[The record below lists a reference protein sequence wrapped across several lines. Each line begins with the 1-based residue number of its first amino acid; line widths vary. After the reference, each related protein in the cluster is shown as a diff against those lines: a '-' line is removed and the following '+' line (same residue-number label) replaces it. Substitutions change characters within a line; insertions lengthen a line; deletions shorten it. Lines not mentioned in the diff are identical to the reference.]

1 MISTMFSK
9 IRNLTASEKE
19 LQSQIGWLFFSK
31 HDRELLDQLLDIDT
45 DENVLDELGV
55 GVLRDIISNR
65 LFPGT
70 ATNHTRA
77 KYYFFFPYILYDYQ
91 RKCQKNEKPE
101 NIFEFV
107 KKKEL
112 DLRDKLSKIY
122 GNDSAEPKEKGII
135 GITKARRDIRILPS
149 EIYWSGIREFQLIKV
164 KRISRI
170 RYLSILQKL
179 DLVNYSQAEDDS
191 DNCVNNLGINV
202 PPPSHNW
209 MENLSITLN
218 SAESNILQERI
229 IDNVPNSLFP
239 NLFTVDQDLNE
250 FNFRE
255 FANIQVAKNEIDGEL
270 IEILRFA
277 HDLSLITDI
286 VYSGYNL
293 LLQQSAF
300 GSNSEDDWRL
310 RIDDY
315 RSQSL
320 SQEFNV
326 KLLFQKYFRNT
337 LKSPIVRNA
346 IHFIDDFVKL
356 LRSDNFNMSNELK
369 QRIINRERV
378 GKGPRA
384 RLYNGNHSDVKENQ
398 RLGLKN
404 LQFRYDKAK
413 YLVSEIIEGKKND

>member
-1 MISTMFSK
+1 MISTLFSK
-9 IRNLTASEKE
+9 LKDFTAPERVP
-19 LQSQIGWLFFSK
+19 QGQIGWLFFSK
-31 HDRELLDQLLDIDT
+31 HDRELLEQLLDIDA

-122 GNDSAEPKEKGII
+122 GSDSVESKEKGII

-149 EIYWSGIREFQLIKV
+149 EIYWSGIREFKLIRV
-164 KRISRI
+164 KRLSRI
-170 RYLSILQKL
+170 RYLSYLQKL
-179 DLVNYSQAEDDS
+179 DLVNYSQAEDDA
-191 DNCVNNLGINV
+191 DNCMTDLRINV

-218 SAESNILQERI
+218 SAEANILEARI
-229 IDNVPNSLFP
+229 IDSVPNSLFP
-239 NLFTVDQDLNE
+239 ILFTVGQGLNE

-255 FANIQVAKNEIDGEL
+255 FAKIQVAKNEIDGEL

-300 GSNSEDDWRL
+300 GSNSVDDWKL

-337 LKSPIVRNA
+337 LTSPIVRNA

-384 RLYNGNHSDVKENQ
+384 RLSNGNYSDVKENH

>member
-1 MISTMFSK
+1 MIPKFFSK
-9 IRNLTASEKE
+9 LINPTSSEKE
-19 LQSQIGWLFFSK
+19 LKSQIGWLFFSN
-31 HDRELLDQLLDIDT
+31 HDRELLDQLLDIDA

-91 RKCQKNEKPE
+91 RKCQKNEKPG
-101 NIFEFV
+101 NIFDFV

-149 EIYWSGIREFQLIKV
+149 EIYWSGISEFQLIKV
-164 KRISRI
+164 KGKSRKW
-170 RYLSILQKL
+170 YLSYLQKL
-179 DLVNYSQAEDDS
+179 DLINYCQAEDDV
-191 DNCVNNLGINV
+191 DNCVNDLRINV
-202 PPPSHNW
+202 PPPSQNW

-218 SAESNILQERI
+218 SAEANILEARI
-229 IDNVPNSLFP
+229 IDSVPNSLFP
-239 NLFTVDQDLNE
+239 NMLSAEQDLIK
-250 FNFRE
+250 FKFRE
-255 FANIQVAKNEIDGEL
+255 FAKIQVAKNEIDKDL

-277 HDLSLITDI
+277 HDFSLITDI
-286 VYSGYNL
+286 IYSGYNL

-300 GSNSEDDWRL
+300 GNNSVDDWKL

-320 SQEFNV
+320 AQEFNV
-326 KLLFQKYFRNT
+326 KLMFQKYFRHT
-337 LKSPIVRNA
+337 LKSPIVYNA

-356 LRSDNFNMSNELK
+356 LHSDNFNMSDEIK
-369 QRIINRERV
+369 QRIVSRERT

-384 RLYNGNHSDVKENQ
+384 RLSNGNFSDVKENQ

-413 YLVSEIIEGKKND
+413 YLVSEILEGKNND

>member
-31 HDRELLDQLLDIDT
+31 HDRELLDQLLDIDA

-55 GVLRDIISNR
+55 GVLRDIVSNR

-122 GNDSAEPKEKGII
+122 GSDSVESKEKGII

-149 EIYWSGIREFQLIKV
+149 EIYWSGIREFQLIRV
-164 KRISRI
+164 KRLSRI
-170 RYLSILQKL
+170 RYLSYLQKL
-179 DLVNYSQAEDDS
+179 DLVNYSQAEDDA
-191 DNCVNNLGINV
+191 DNCMTDLRINV

-218 SAESNILQERI
+218 SAEANILEARI
-229 IDNVPNSLFP
+229 IDSVPNSLFP
-239 NLFTVDQDLNE
+239 ILFTVGQGLNE
-250 FNFRE
+250 FNFRD
-255 FANIQVAKNEIDGEL
+255 FARIQVANNEINGEL

-277 HDLSLITDI
+277 HDFSLMTDI
-286 VYSGYNL
+286 LYSGYNL
-293 LLQQSAF
+293 LLQQSVF
-300 GSNSEDDWRL
+300 KNNSIEDWRL
-310 RIDDY
+310 KIDIY
-315 RSQSL
+315 QSQSL
-320 SQEFNV
+320 SQDFNV
-326 KLLFQKYFRNT
+326 DLLFQKYFRNT
-337 LKSPIVRNA
+337 LRSPIVINA

-356 LRSDNFNMSNELK
+356 LRSDNFNMSDEIK
-369 QRIINRERV
+369 QRIVSRERI

-384 RLYNGNHSDVKENQ
+384 RLSNGNFSDVKENQ

-413 YLVSEIIEGKKND
+413 YLASEILEGKNND